1 MSAAPAPDASK
12 AAPAAPEAPA
22 GAPVPA
28 PAAGDE
34 GKIRAILEEIRP
46 YLQRDGGDCE
56 FVGYENKIVKLKLHG
71 ACGTCPSSLMTLRM
85 GIENALREQVPD
97 VQGVVNV
104 DQPEVGGAHA
114 HGHAAHGPAGQGH
127 AHYG

>member
-1 MSAAPAPDASK
+1 MSAAPDASK
-12 AAPAAPEAPA
+12 AAPAAPP
-22 GAPVPA
+22 
-28 PAAGDE
+28 PAAPPANDE
-34 GKIRAILEEIRP
+34 QKIRAILEEIRP

-56 FVGYENKIVKLKLHG
+56 FVSYENKLVSLKLHG

-104 DQPEVGGAHA
+104 DQPDLGAPHA
-114 HGHAAHGPAGQGH
+114 HGSHGH

>member
-1 MSAAPAPDASK
+1 M
-12 AAPAAPEAPA
+12 
-22 GAPVPA
+22 
-28 PAAGDE
+28 
-34 GKIRAILEEIRP
+34 AILEEIRP

-56 FVGYENKIVKLKLHG
+56 FVSYENKIVSLKLHG

-104 DQPEVGGAHA
+104 DQPD
-114 HGHAAHGPAGQGH
+114 PSTMQGH
-127 AHYG
+127 DHGMHGGHGRYG